1 MYKLSRKRLVS
12 SSSAED
18 NYSLNVTGKRKQNV
32 TRNRLFPSSSD
43 EDNNSSNVPGKRKHK
58 LTKKR
63 LFSCPSGED
72 KSASDVAE
80 LKTEEDDVIGDIDE
94 GVQHSKSKTKEN
106 VTRNRLFPRSS
117 EEDNNSSN
125 VPGKRKRKLTKKR
138 LFPCPSAKI
147 KVRQMWQR
155 LYDVL
160 KKVNSTEECMTKNK
174 PAFTVAFW
182 CLKLQDIMSSSTWLK
197 KKLPLPFP
205 STRGRHRGK
214 NISRNCGY

>member
-94 GVQHSKSKTKEN
+94 GVQHSKSK
-106 VTRNRLFPRSS
+106 
-117 EEDNNSSN
+117 
-125 VPGKRKRKLTKKR
+125 RKRKLTKKR